1 MLGRWGVPKV
11 WKSELQKLQNE
22 VLRRP
27 KALPEASWRSE
38 APIGTLWGR
47 SLGALGSPLGAPGS
61 LLGEVLGALGDPGD
75 GFWMLFWV
83 RGACQCQNTKNL
95 ELDDPL
101 HGFAMFLRPQGLG
114 NDEKIVPETR
124 KERREE
130 RTEQRRERRERHR
143 GEKLWILVIVCVC
156 KVRESGKRPHS
167 CPKRPRP
174 TVTAWVL
181 EGLASKSTV
190 SLRFLLVSR
199 LI

>member
-75 GFWMLFWV
+75 GFWMIFWV
-83 RGACQCQNTKNL
+83 RGACQCKNTENL
-95 ELDDPL
+95 ELDDLL
-101 HGFAMFLRPQGLG
+101 HGFATF
-114 NDEKIVPETR
+114 
-124 KERREE
+124 
-130 RTEQRRERRERHR
+130 
-143 GEKLWILVIVCVC
+143 
-156 KVRESGKRPHS
+156 
-167 CPKRPRP
+167 
-174 TVTAWVL
+174 
-181 EGLASKSTV
+181 
-190 SLRFLLVSR
+190 
-199 LI
+199 

>member
-61 LLGEVLGALGDPGD
+61 LLGKVLSALGLPGN
-75 GFWMLFWV
+75 GFWMIFWV
-83 RGACQCQNTKNL
+83 RGACHCQNTEKL
-95 ELDDPL
+95 GFDDPL
-101 HGFAMFLRPQGLG
+101 IGFARFLGSQGLE
-114 NDEKIVPETR
+114 NEVEMVPETR

-130 RTEQRRERRERHR
+130 RKEQRRERRERHR
-143 GEKLWILVIVCVC
+143 GEKCSILVTVCV
-156 KVRESGKRPHS
+156 
-167 CPKRPRP
+167 
-174 TVTAWVL
+174 
-181 EGLASKSTV
+181 
-190 SLRFLLVSR
+190 SR
-199 LI
+199 VPGPPPNCS

>member
-101 HGFAMFLRPQGLG
+101 HGFTMFLGSQGLE
-114 NDEKIVPETR
+114 NEVKMVLETR
-124 KERREE
+124 KESREE
-130 RTEQRRERRERHR
+130 RKEQRRERRERHR
-143 GEKLWILVIVCVC
+143 GEKCSILVTVCVSR
-156 KVRESGKRPHS
+156 VPGPP
-167 CPKRPRP
+167 PKLPPRGP
-174 TVTAWVL
+174 RTTIRAWVF
-181 EGLASKSTV
+181 EGLASKSAV
-190 SLRFLLVSR
+190 SLRFRLDSR
-199 LI
+199 FL